1 MLISCDSDSP
11 RMDTEVEVAP
21 TIPATPVQQL
31 LGELVL
37 KEESPAT
44 LGEKKSAAVEEVS
57 PAAALEDRP
66 PQEPTVVV
74 KSTRGRKR
82 KTQNEAA
89 SPAAKATTATRQKRA
104 RTNSET
110 EQQCSECDFVTSTRQ
125 FLRKHCILNHA
136 DKMDP
141 VFLLNQ
147 YKCDFC
153 DKVFKDPIQ
162 LSNHK
167 NVHLGLKPYKCVEC
181 EHTFTTRGE
190 LIRHTR
196 YKHTLEK
203 PHKCT
208 ECDYSSV
215 ELSKLKRHMRVH
227 TDERPYLCLYCDY
240 ASRDTFKLK
249 RHIRIHTGE
258 KPYECPECKACFSQ
272 SNSLKVHMKNSHE
285 EGSRAQKKKVRKN
298 QQTQAGPA
306 ARPVEVKVAVAVTN
320 EELPARAEAP
330 AESTSPASDK
340 AQPRKTAYYLSMDD
354 SYYSNEKYLKAAAKS
369 EAAAAS
375 GGDEGDEGAA
385 TAAQASTF
393 VQTNVVIEDEQSI
406 HTCQECGMKFASRP
420 LLEEHFIKHSGDRP
434 FKCEVCDRRFG
445 AKFALRSHLLSHD
458 KEYTAKLKSKLKS
471 INDATNES
479 MLLNS
484 TSSLRPL
491 DQSLERSSEEKSEP
505 ASLEAVSEG
514 TTSTKEATK
523 GDAADLSD
531 RAPKK
536 RGRKKKA

>member
-1 MLISCDSDSP
+1 
-11 RMDTEVEVAP
+11 MDTKVEVAP
-21 TIPATPVQQL
+21 TIPATPVQRL

-37 KEESPAT
+37 EEEPPAT
-44 LGEKKSAAVEEVS
+44 LKQDKSAAVEEVT
-57 PAAALEDRP
+57 PAAALEDRT
-66 PQEPTVVV
+66 PQEPAVVV
-74 KSTRGRKR
+74 KSARGRKR
-82 KTQNEAA
+82 KTQNET
-89 SPAAKATTATRQKRA
+89 AKATATQKQKRA
-104 RTNSET
+104 RTSSES
-110 EQQCSECDFVTSTRQ
+110 EQQCSECDFVTTKRQ
-125 FLRKHCILNHA
+125 LLRKHCILHHA

-285 EGSRAQKKKVRKN
+285 EGSRAKNKKVRKN
-298 QQTQAGPA
+298 LQARAGPA
-306 ARPVEVKVAVAVTN
+306 ERPVEVKVAVAAATK
-320 EELPARAEAP
+320 EELQARTEGP
-330 AESTSPASDK
+330 AERTSPEADK
-340 AQPRKTAYYLSMDD
+340 TQPRKTAYYLSMDD
-354 SYYSNEKYLKAAAKS
+354 SYYSNEKYLQAASKS
-369 EAAAAS
+369 ETAGAS
-375 GGDEGDEGAA
+375 GGDEGASA
-385 TAAQASTF
+385 TGQASTSTF

-406 HTCQECGMKFASRP
+406 HTCQECGMKFASGA

-479 MLLNS
+479 MLL
-484 TSSLRPL
+484 SSSRVDETRAL
-491 DQSLERSSEEKSEP
+491 DERLGERSSDEKSESVSP
-505 ASLEAVSEG
+505 ETVSEAA
-514 TTSTKEATK
+514 SAKEASR
-523 GDAADLSD
+523 GDDTSLSD